1 MMTKKKLSQA
11 KVYEFLPDESI
22 TIKEIIELSELVRV
36 GVSGHVLDN
45 ATEGLKKHFVEVSK

>member
-36 GVSGHVLDN
+36 GVSGHVLEN
-45 ATEGLKKHFVEVSK
+45 ATEGLKKHFVEVIK